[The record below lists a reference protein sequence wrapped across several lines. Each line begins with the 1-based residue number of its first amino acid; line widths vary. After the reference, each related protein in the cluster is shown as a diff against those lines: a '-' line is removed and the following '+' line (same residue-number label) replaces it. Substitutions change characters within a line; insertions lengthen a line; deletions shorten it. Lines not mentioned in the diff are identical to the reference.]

1 MEQPDIQSADLQIGK
16 HREPGGAVHP
26 QRRARDQKTFLQ
38 SLFFR
43 PGGDITQEQGQA
55 VARIVLAACGTMLF
69 FAARQLGRG
78 DEPFLLALAYML
90 ASFFYL
96 SFVSRNKDTFLWRRY
111 PVILLDLGVAS
122 YLTAHFSS
130 AGVAFYPLFLWVMIG
145 NGIRYGERFMQFATL
160 FGLLA
165 FTGAMATS
173 GFLWNHPG
181 TYIGLMFGLVLMPRF
196 FLVMIDRLSEA
207 NSELKEQKEQAEFMA
222 THDVLTGLPNRAY
235 LHTRM
240 EQTLAQARRERRNV
254 AVAFIDLDSFKSIND
269 SFGHEYGDYL
279 LCQVADAMTG
289 VLRASDTVS
298 RLGGDEFVV
307 VIEDSGDG
315 ARIGR
320 VIERLFSCVGRYY
333 TIGEYETYV
342 TWSCGVVIYPRDG
355 EDIHS
360 LLKHA
365 DTAMYAAKSLG
376 PNNYTFYDTAMSALV
391 GEQLALRDE
400 LRQALER
407 EQLEVYYQPI
417 VDAHS
422 GRISSAEA
430 LLRWNHPKHGLLSPS
445 RFIEVAEQS
454 GLINPIGDWV
464 LRQALRMATDWRA
477 RSGKDVSVHVN
488 VSAHQLKQQ
497 DFAQQVEAAL
507 QAAGLPAH
515 ALDLE
520 MTESALIEDANR
532 TVALLE
538 SLKAIGVRIALDDF
552 GTGFSSLSYLK
563 ELPVDSIKID
573 KSFIDDLPAG
583 DRDSAL
589 VEAVLMLG
597 QRLDNHIVAE
607 GVESREQLEWLVAH
621 GCRYLQ
627 GYHFSRPVPL
637 AQFHALAPEVF
648 EIPRM
653 SRQQRVAGFAERA
666 R

>member
-1 MEQPDIQSADLQIGK
+1 
-16 HREPGGAVHP
+16 
-26 QRRARDQKTFLQ
+26 
-38 SLFFR
+38 
-43 PGGDITQEQGQA
+43 
-55 VARIVLAACGTMLF
+55 
-69 FAARQLGRG
+69 
-78 DEPFLLALAYML
+78 
-90 ASFFYL
+90 
-96 SFVSRNKDTFLWRRY
+96 
-111 PVILLDLGVAS
+111 
-122 YLTAHFSS
+122 
-130 AGVAFYPLFLWVMIG
+130 
-145 NGIRYGERFMQFATL
+145 
-160 FGLLA
+160 
-165 FTGAMATS
+165 
-173 GFLWNHPG
+173 
-181 TYIGLMFGLVLMPRF
+181 
-196 FLVMIDRLSEA
+196 
-207 NSELKEQKEQAEFMA
+207 
-222 THDVLTGLPNRAY
+222 
-235 LHTRM
+235 
-240 EQTLAQARRERRNV
+240 
-254 AVAFIDLDSFKSIND
+254 
-269 SFGHEYGDYL
+269 
-279 LCQVADAMTG
+279 
-289 VLRASDTVS
+289 
-298 RLGGDEFVV
+298 
-307 VIEDSGDG
+307 
-315 ARIGR
+315 
-320 VIERLFSCVGRYY
+320 
-333 TIGEYETYV
+333 
-342 TWSCGVVIYPRDG
+342 
-355 EDIHS
+355 
-360 LLKHA
+360 
-365 DTAMYAAKSLG
+365 
-376 PNNYTFYDTAMSALV
+376 
-391 GEQLALRDE
+391 
-400 LRQALER
+400 
-407 EQLEVYYQPI
+407 
-417 VDAHS
+417 
-422 GRISSAEA
+422 
-430 LLRWNHPKHGLLSPS
+430 
-445 RFIEVAEQS
+445 
-454 GLINPIGDWV
+454 V